1 MRALVP
7 WTGMNGFKD
16 EMDRLL
22 DRLFEP
28 RLGAFETLGDWMP
41 KLDLSETKDAYAPSR
56 GASVGQIR
64 AGDSAARAGR
74 HGEDDGHLQG
84 RCPDS
89 DTAED
94 GGGER
99 ELVPIN
105 VG

>member
-41 KLDLSETKDAYAPSR
+41 KLDLSETKDA
-56 GASVGQIR
+56 
-64 AGDSAARAGR
+64 
-74 HGEDDGHLQG
+74 
-84 RCPDS
+84 
-89 DTAED
+89 
-94 GGGER
+94 
-99 ELVPIN
+99 
-105 VG
+105 